1 MSEQATKQLFK
12 STQTTLDHERRP
24 QHTDRGQ
31 DQGLQQVQ
39 QQYGNQAMNGLML
52 ATQSSAT
59 PTVQAKMVLGAVQ
72 DPLEHEADSMAR
84 QVVERTASP
93 NAGAPVQR
101 QVEDEEVQAKSMD
114 ASVQREA
121 EDEEVQAKSMDAS
134 VQREAEGEDEAVQ
147 AKANGGSAGGGIL
160 DEGIGSAIRQ
170 AQGGGAPL
178 DGGIRQ
184 KMEQGFGADFTG
196 VRIHTDSHAHGLNEN
211 LHAKAFTTGSDIF
224 FRQGQ
229 YAPGSKSGQEL
240 VAHELTHVIQQRAG
254 KGPAQSPGSGQG
266 AQRQAEEVQRIPDEE
281 IRKGGSSSS
290 INSEGKNTLHERGIT
305 GRVFK
310 RQGNEGEWQRANR
323 DKGIRRGLRVARKGV
338 ANAAIKTSRV
348 TGLPI
353 RLAAGAPSYA
363 AGRIAGKVANL
374 PQLNY
379 GRSPISTPGRV
390 LNMHLPHPIESF
402 KAGANKSRLNKLT
415 KRFKNEEQ

>member
-1 MSEQATKQLFK
+1 MSDQSTKQLAK
-12 STQTTLDHERRP
+12 TTPAPDHERRSLY
-24 QHTDRGQ
+24 TDHSQ
-31 DQGLQQVQ
+31 DQGLPKFQQR
-39 QQYGNQAMNGLML
+39 YGNQAMTGLMP
-52 ATQSSAT
+52 ATTQAGSA
-59 PTVQAKMVLGAVQ
+59 PTLQAKMVLGAVQ
-72 DPLEHEADSMAR
+72 DPLEHEADKMAR
-84 QVVERTASP
+84 HVVERTASP
-93 NAGAPVQR
+93 NAGAAVQR
-101 QVEDEEVQAKSMD
+101 Q
-114 ASVQREA
+114 A
-121 EDEEVQAKSMDAS
+121 EDEEVQAKSMEPAVQRQMEDEDVQTKSMDAS
-134 VQREAEGEDEAVQ
+134 VQREGEDEAVQ

-254 KGPAQSPGSGQG
+254 KGPAQSPGSSQG
-266 AQRQAEEVQRIPDEE
+266 AQRQSEQVQRIPDEE